1 VTTKNAATIDAAGR
15 ALKFSVQRFSAV
27 WLWALFFII
36 FSITNPAVFPTV
48 TTVRVV
54 LSGQVAPGILAL
66 AVLIPLAA
74 GAFDLSVG
82 TMLAISMVT
91 TAWFEQSAHLNIV
104 VAAVVSIIICAVIG
118 FINGFLVVRIGIN
131 SFIATLGV
139 SEILSAAML
148 FTTQDNEIDNAYSSA
163 FQQFTQHRFLGISLD
178 VYYLIA
184 LGLVLWYVLEHT
196 PLGRYL
202 YATGG
207 NLAGARLAG
216 VQVDR
221 MIWGSFIAS
230 AAISGFAGVVYA
242 SEVGLFNP
250 SFGPPFLFPAF
261 AAVFFGAT
269 QIKRRPNVWGT
280 IIALFALAFG
290 VEGFQ
295 LRFFGNNYWITPLF
309 NGVALVAAVSLAS
322 YTGAATTFRRRRRVR
337 AESVAVPDKADD
349 QTLARNG

>member
-1 VTTKNAATIDAAGR
+1 MAKNAGAIDAGGR
-15 ALKFSVQRFSAV
+15 VLKLSAQRFSAV
-27 WLWALFFII
+27 WLWALFFVT
-36 FSITNPAVFPTV
+36 FSITNPSAFPTV
-48 TTVRVV
+48 TTMRLV
-54 LSGQVAPGILAL
+54 LSGQVAPGLLAL

-82 TMLAISMVT
+82 TMLAIAMVT
-91 TAWFEQSAHLNIV
+91 TAWFEQNAHLNIV
-104 VAAVVSIIICAVIG
+104 LAAIVSIIICALIG

-139 SEILSAAML
+139 SEVLSAAML
-148 FTTQDNEIDNAYSSA
+148 FTTQDNEIDNAYSST
-163 FQQFTQHRFLGISLD
+163 FQQFTQHRLLGISLD
-178 VYYLIA
+178 VYYLVV
-184 LGLVLWYVLEHT
+184 LSLLLWYVLEHT
-196 PLGRYL
+196 PVGRYL

-221 MIWGSFIAS
+221 MIWGSFVAS
-230 AAISGFAGVVYA
+230 AVISGFAGVVYA

-280 IIALFALAFG
+280 VIALFALAFG
-290 VEGFQ
+290 VEGLQ

-322 YTGAATTFRRRRRVR
+322 YTGATTTFRRLRRVR
-337 AESVAVPDKADD
+337 AEPAVVSDKADD